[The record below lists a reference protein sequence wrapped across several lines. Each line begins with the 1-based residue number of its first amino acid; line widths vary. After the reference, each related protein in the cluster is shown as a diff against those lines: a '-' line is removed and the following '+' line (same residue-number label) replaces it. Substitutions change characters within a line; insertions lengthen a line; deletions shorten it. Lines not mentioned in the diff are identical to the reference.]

1 MIRSMKVCAALL
13 VVSLAATAMAGAA
26 DKRPNILFIIADD
39 RSPFDFKTYNPASGL
54 ETPVLD
60 KLAEGGMVFDGA
72 YHMGSF
78 SGAWKKPL
86 LAMSNPRLSKLSR
99 APYRM
104 HFPFPFMYREFWLC

>member
-39 RSPFDFKTYNPASGL
+39 QSPFDFKTYNPASGL

-60 KLAEGGMVFDGA
+60 KLAEGGWFSMAPTTWAPSPGRSVRPPGA
-72 YHMGSF
+72 
-78 SGAWKKPL
+78 
-86 LAMSNPRLSKLSR
+86 
-99 APYRM
+99 
-104 HFPFPFMYREFWLC
+104 

>member
-39 RSPFDFKTYNPASGL
+39 QSPFDFKTYNPASGL

-72 YHMGSF
+72 
-78 SGAWKKPL
+78 
-86 LAMSNPRLSKLSR
+86 
-99 APYRM
+99 
-104 HFPFPFMYREFWLC
+104 